1 MAAEVDGSFMRLLI
15 FGPQASGKGTY
26 ASRLSPILRIPHIS
40 TGDMFRENV
49 KQGTELGKAAKDYMD
64 RGELVPD
71 DITIRMLKERLGQK
85 DAQKGF
91 ILDGYP
97 RNKIQAEALDKITK
111 IDVIINL
118 IVPENIIMTR
128 IGARVQCRA
137 AGHIFNLLTLK
148 PKVEGK
154 CDIDGSEL
162 YQRKDDT
169 PKAIKERLEL
179 YNRQSRPLL
188 EHYRKKGIVKD
199 FEVRDL
205 MTPPEVVVAR
215 ILEALKG
222 SRGK

>member
-1 MAAEVDGSFMRLLI
+1 M
-15 FGPQASGKGTY
+15 
-26 ASRLSPILRIPHIS
+26 
-40 TGDMFRENV
+40 
-49 KQGTELGKAAKDYMD
+49 
-64 RGELVPD
+64 PD